1 MGGALWAASIADGP
15 SAHPWPFNYA
25 AGFLAIAVSCDKKR
39 HFLLPSRMLMIYRS

>member
-25 AGFLAIAVSCDKKR
+25 AGFLVIAVSHRRRCR
-39 HFLLPSRMLMIYRS
+39 HRRGRLGPHAK